1 MSVRIAFA
9 ALAAAALSAAPA
21 AAQRPA
27 ANDVVRADAPA
38 AAASRVVASYRMNA
52 RGTGLPAQVTVVD
65 SMGQLVASFRAA
77 GSRQEQPM
85 TVMIIGTDLVLQ
97 GQTADGVLTLVLGR
111 QNDTDPTAGVT
122 GRWSIADRQGALRGK
137 PRG

>member
-1 MSVRIAFA
+1 MRALTGSGVYVADKLFATLDTTVRLLEPPTEPPILVGDTVGFIKK
-9 ALAAAALSAAPA
+9 
-21 AAQRPA
+21 
-27 ANDVVRADAPA
+27 
-38 AAASRVVASYRMNA
+38 
-52 RGTGLPAQVTVVD
+52 LPH
-65 SMGQLVASFRAA
+65 QLVASFRAA

-111 QNDTDPTAGVT
+111 QNDADSAGRVS
-122 GRWSIADRQGALRGK
+122 GRWAIADRQGALRGK